1 MESDGKINKVELV
14 ENLIESANKISYSN
28 KDEFDILEK
37 RANMII
43 RKLFGDKSHYL
54 DDFKNIRFGP
64 GIYFSGM
71 NYNMA
76 NYFEEGL
83 KEYRNLLKV
92 MLEDVKLSTNYRDEE
107 NKTDLK
113 VITEK
118 KLATKNLREV
128 VVLIASPT
136 DAKIERELLM
146 DKLETKF
153 RRENYE
159 EQCNA
164 RIIINGWEIL
174 ASQTGYPQDV
184 INNDLVRKANII
196 LAVFHHKLGSP
207 TINPSSGEE
216 RSPSGTAEELLF
228 AIKNKKI
235 ENPPLGMAYFYANA
249 PTVSLDSIDKD
260 KIEAE
265 WKRLKEFR
273 EEISKAVLYKTFNS
287 EDEIL
292 DVVCKDLCENIK
304 KYFKN

>member
-1 MESDGKINKVELV
+1 MENAGKINKVELV
-14 ENLIESANKISYSN
+14 ENLIENASKISYSN
-28 KDEFDILEK
+28 KDEFDILQK
-37 RANMII
+37 RVDMVI

-54 DDFKNIRFGP
+54 EDFNNIRFVP
-64 GIYFSGM
+64 GMYMSGVE
-71 NYNMA
+71 YNMRK
-76 NYFEEGL
+76 YFEDGM
-83 KEYRNLLKV
+83 KEYRNLIQV
-92 MLEDVKLSTNYRDEE
+92 VLEDVKLSTNYQDE
-107 NKTDLK
+107 KTTAEINLK
-113 VITEK
+113 NDRKMV
-118 KLATKNLREV
+118 TKNLREV

-153 RRENYE
+153 RREHYE

-184 INNDLVRKANII
+184 INNDLVRKSNII

-207 TINPSSGEE
+207 TINPSTGEE

-235 ENPPLGMAYFYANA
+235 ENSPLGMAYFYANA
-249 PTVSLDSIDKD
+249 PIVSLDSIDKD
-260 KIEAE
+260 KIEGE

-292 DVVCKDLCENIK
+292 DIVCKDLCENIK
-304 KYFKN
+304 KYFK